1 MLTASHTG
9 ATFILACPQLFRCLT
24 PLPDSLCSVLGSC
37 TTKTSH
43 CPGIT
48 VQGCVSAQQCQA
60 VPWSCIPSISLQE

>member
-43 CPGIT
+43 CPG
-48 VQGCVSAQQCQA
+48 VR
-60 VPWSCIPSISLQE
+60 